1 MSEERIQKVIFSC
14 TAIVLLL
21 CMAGA
26 FWTLGRWH
34 GRADR
39 DKWWLDRITGKE
51 FPVEG
56 SVLRQI
62 SFGDSAVYCV

>member
-1 MSEERIQKVIFSC
+1 MSRTGLSVVAGILIGFGFGG
-14 TAIVLLL
+14 
-21 CMAGA
+21 MAGEH
-26 FWTLGRWH
+26 R
-34 GRADR
+34 GRAER